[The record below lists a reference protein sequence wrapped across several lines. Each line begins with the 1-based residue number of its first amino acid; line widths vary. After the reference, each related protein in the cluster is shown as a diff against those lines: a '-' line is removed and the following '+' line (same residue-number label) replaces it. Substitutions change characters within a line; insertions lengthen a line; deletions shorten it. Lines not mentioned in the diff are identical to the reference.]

1 MPKWIAAACEVLV
14 ADADAKTRP
23 RSTAPA
29 VTTTPTFLL
38 LMKGSLRD
46 R

>member
-1 MPKWIAAACEVLV
+1 MPKWIVAACEVLV

-23 RSTAPA
+23 ITAAPA
-29 VTTTPTFLL
+29 ATTTPTFLL
-38 LMKGSLRD
+38 LMKGSLRN

>member
-1 MPKWIAAACEVLV
+1 MPKCIVAVCEVLV

-23 RSTAPA
+23 TTAAPA
-29 VTTTPTFLL
+29 ATTTPTFLL
-38 LMKGSLRD
+38 LMKGSLRN